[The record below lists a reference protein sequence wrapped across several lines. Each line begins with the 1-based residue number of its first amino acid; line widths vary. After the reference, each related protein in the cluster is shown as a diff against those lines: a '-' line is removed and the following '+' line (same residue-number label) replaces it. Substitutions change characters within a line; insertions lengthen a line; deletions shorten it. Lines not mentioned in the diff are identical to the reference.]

1 MKTLKENYKRNVEI
15 MRENLR
21 RGMSVGQAT
30 SVINAMRKQFVRA
43 NLYGED
49 EKYADGVYDMAWS
62 IALRIER
69 DNGEFSDIENVVEII
84 YNAIKYGEGV

>member
-1 MKTLKENYKRNVEI
+1 MNNNDWQKEL
-15 MRENLR
+15 LR
-21 RGMSVGQAT
+21 RIKIGQET
-30 SVINAMRKQFVRA
+30 N
-43 NLYGED
+43 GED